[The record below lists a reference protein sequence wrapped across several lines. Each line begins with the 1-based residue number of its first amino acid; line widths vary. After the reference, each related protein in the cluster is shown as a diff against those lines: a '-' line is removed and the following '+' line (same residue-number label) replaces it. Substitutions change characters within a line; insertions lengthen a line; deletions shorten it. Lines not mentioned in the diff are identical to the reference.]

1 MRHLFVSILANGLG
15 LWLSFTFIEQFEW
28 TGTYWELLIAAAIF
42 ALINSLVRPVVKLL
56 FGPVILLT
64 LGLFIIAINMGMLW
78 LLDFLTPS
86 LVILDLTAL
95 FLGTLVIG
103 LVNLILSPIKTHHED

>member
-1 MRHLFVSILANGLG
+1 MI
-15 LWLSFTFIEQFEW
+15 
-28 TGTYWELLIAAAIF
+28 
-42 ALINSLVRPVVKLL
+42 KLL

-64 LGLFIIAINMGMLW
+64 LGLFIIVINMGMLW

-103 LVNLILSPIKTHHED
+103 LANLILSPIKSHHED

>member
-1 MRHLFVSILANGLG
+1 MTLVANALG
-15 LWLSFTFIEQFEW
+15 LWIAFKLIDGFQFT
-28 TGTYWELLIAAAIF
+28 GGLLEIALAAVVF
-42 ALINSLVRPVVKLL
+42 ALINWLMRPAVKLL

-64 LGLFIIAINMGMLW
+64 LGLFIVVINMGMLW
-78 LLDFLTPS
+78 LLDWITPS

-103 LVNLILSPIKTHHED
+103 LVNLLLSPIKSHGE